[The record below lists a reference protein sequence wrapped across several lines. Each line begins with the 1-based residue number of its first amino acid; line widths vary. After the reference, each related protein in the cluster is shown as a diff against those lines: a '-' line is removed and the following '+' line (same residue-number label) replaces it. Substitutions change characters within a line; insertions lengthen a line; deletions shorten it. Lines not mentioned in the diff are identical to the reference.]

1 MWCQRVLAEVGEE
14 AKELLLR
21 KLQLKVAEGVVGR
34 PSIDSLVI
42 PKLCLKCRV
51 LNFEILL

>member
-1 MWCQRVLAEVGEE
+1 MWCLRVLAEVGEE